1 MKNRTLAKFIK
12 YVSLGILGM
21 LGLSCYILADTFFI
35 ANRLGSDG
43 LASLNLAIPIYSFIS
58 GLGLMLGIGG
68 ATKYAI
74 LTAFISISRGF
85 IAIIPLALILSF
97 LFAME
102 GVWLSFLAAETFTV
116 MLSAYYLSRLYRGE
130 VKLVGEIYN

>member
-35 ANRLGSDG
+35 ANRLGPDG

-74 LTAFISISRGF
+74 LTARQEAGKANDYYNNTLLMGFLISIV
-85 IAIIPLALILSF
+85 LIF
-97 LFAME
+97 LGIF
-102 GVWLSFLAAETFTV
+102 GSD
-116 MLSAYYLSRLYRGE
+116 
-130 VKLVGEIYN
+130 